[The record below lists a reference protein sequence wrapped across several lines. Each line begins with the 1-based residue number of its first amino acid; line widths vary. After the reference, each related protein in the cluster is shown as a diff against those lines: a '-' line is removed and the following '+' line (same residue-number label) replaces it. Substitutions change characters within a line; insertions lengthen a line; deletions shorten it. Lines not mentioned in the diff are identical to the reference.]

1 MIGMTGKRLFV
12 VAVALAMSGCTTLDQ
27 LTGRGVV
34 TQSTSGFDNATVIEA
49 TPNALANVDGTWT
62 EPLELGARWS
72 SAAPDSVA
80 LVVGWAPGT
89 AGTLVFSDTRAF
101 FINIDG
107 KISRYSAGQPT
118 SRAGSE
124 GGPASSDRLYGINEV
139 VIPYSVLEQMTAAKD
154 CRIRVQTSNGFLDF
168 DFTRAYASGGK
179 PTAINAINQLMA
191 KVAALRNKA

>member
-107 KISRYSAGQPT
+107 KISQYSAGQPT
-118 SRAGSE
+118 SRAGSG

>member
-1 MIGMTGKRLFV
+1 MIGINKKRLFV

-34 TQSTSGFDNATVIEA
+34 TERTSGFDNATLIEA
-49 TPNALANVDGTWT
+49 SPNALANVDGTWT

-72 SAAPDSVA
+72 SAAPESVA

-107 KISRYSAGQPT
+107 DISQYSAGEPT
-118 SRAGSE
+118 SRAASGGGSA
-124 GGPASSDRLYGINEV
+124 GSNRLYGMNEV
-139 VIPYSVLEQMTAAKD
+139 VIPYSVLERMTAARD
-154 CRIRVQTSNGFLDF
+154 CRIRVQTSNGFVDF
-168 DFTRAYASGGK
+168 DFTRAHALGGK

-191 KVAALRNKA
+191 KVAAMRNKA